1 MNCVNKLVL
10 GTVQFGLDYGI
21 NNQFG
26 QVHQDEVGQILRWAK
41 KSGINT
47 FDTSLPMEVVR
58 AF

>member
-47 FDTSLPMEVVR
+47 FDTSS
-58 AF
+58 AY